1 MSPLTNVILRI
12 LFGLAFAAAGLWCAR
27 MAVMAWNRRS
37 AWRREG
43 VVVDGEIVGF
53 EEVASNDPK
62 DRRPTFAPVVTFQ
75 TAEGH
80 PGRFTSAR
88 SNRPNPYT
96 VGQPVAVRYKA
107 LLPSEAELDS
117 VTGSLF
123 VFFALATMAVAF
135 LAVAVVPAVM
145 PMPVPRP

>member
-62 DRRPTFAPVVTFQ
+62 DRRPTFAPVVFI
-75 TAEGH
+75 
-80 PGRFTSAR
+80 
-88 SNRPNPYT
+88 
-96 VGQPVAVRYKA
+96 
-107 LLPSEAELDS
+107 
-117 VTGSLF
+117 F
-123 VFFALATMAVAF
+123 VALATMAAAF
-135 LAVAVVPAVM
+135 LAVAVLPAVM
-145 PMPVPRP
+145 PMPVTRP